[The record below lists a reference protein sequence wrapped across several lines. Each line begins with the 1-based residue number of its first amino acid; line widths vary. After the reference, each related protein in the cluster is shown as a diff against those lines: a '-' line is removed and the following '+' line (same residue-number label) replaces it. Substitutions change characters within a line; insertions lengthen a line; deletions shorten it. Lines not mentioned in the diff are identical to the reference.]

1 MIPCKQCGTRLKL
14 EMTSSQRCIICQE
27 VLDEALRKGKAVGM
41 LISAVKRREDDVY
54 KGLSGELGDLDKRD
68 VFWYSSC
75 YSSLTQVSR
84 TSPVLQKPPM
94 TLMKSS
100 PDSWKRRLRQDHL
113 VEALSQWTGRNAS
126 GKWSVVV
133 LISHEKQLGKL
144 DCFPQNC

>member
-1 MIPCKQCGTRLKL
+1 
-14 EMTSSQRCIICQE
+14 MTLSQRCIICQE

-41 LISAVKRREDDVY
+41 LISAVKRREDVY

-68 VFWYSSC
+68 IFWYSSC

-84 TSPVLQKPPM
+84 TSHVLQKPPM

-100 PDSWKRRLRQDHL
+100 PDSGKRRLRQDHL

-126 GKWSVVV
+126 GK
-133 LISHEKQLGKL
+133 
-144 DCFPQNC
+144 

>member
-1 MIPCKQCGTRLKL
+1 
-14 EMTSSQRCIICQE
+14 
-27 VLDEALRKGKAVGM
+27 LDEALRKGKAVGM

-126 GKWSVVV
+126 GK
-133 LISHEKQLGKL
+133 
-144 DCFPQNC
+144 